1 MPLLTPAQIEGIGS
15 TEDPDTFRIM
25 GKSAYDYYF
34 EYCTTCIPDFAFMV
48 AVMGEAWVRQEFGY
62 MRIREWALVQSLR
75 PQADPDAF
83 PFDSYV

>member
-1 MPLLTPAQIEGIGS
+1 
-15 TEDPDTFRIM
+15 
-25 GKSAYDYYF
+25 
-34 EYCTTCIPDFAFMV
+34 
-48 AVMGEAWVRQEFGY
+48 MGEAWVRQEFGY